1 MRDCSNIDIR
11 EQLPDLLHGR
21 LDDTQ
26 LALVE
31 QHLSGCADCREEL
44 GVLQSARAV
53 LTGAPTP
60 RVDHQAI
67 LAAVARSRATA
78 PARPMRWRWAA
89 AITLVV
95 LGGTSV
101 ATAVR
106 SFRSEPVPD
115 STQVPPAIVA
125 HIDTPS
131 AAPSVATPTSIP
143 SAVEPAAARL
153 TAGGGIDDLADED
166 LEALIGAL
174 EKIEVAPHAE
184 PEGSRQAR
192 WISSS
197 TGGN

>member
-1 MRDCSNIDIR
+1 MLDCNNIDIR

-21 LDDTQ
+21 LDATRV
-26 LALVE
+26 ALVE
-31 QHLSGCADCREEL
+31 QHLSACAECRAEL
-44 GVLQSARAV
+44 DVLRSARAV
-53 LTGAPTP
+53 LTATPTP
-60 RVDHQAI
+60 RIDHQAI
-67 LAAVARSRATA
+67 LAAVARTHVT
-78 PARPMRWRWAA
+78 PEARPVRWRWAA
-89 AITLVV
+89 AITLVI

-106 SFRSEPVPD
+106 SFRNDPTSD
-115 STQVPPAIVA
+115 STQVPAIVA
-125 HIDTPS
+125 SIDTPTAVPTS
-131 AAPSVATPTSIP
+131 TPTVVPTVGEP
-143 SAVEPAAARL
+143 SAVRL

-184 PEGSRQAR
+184 PEGSRQSR

>member
-11 EQLPDLLHGR
+11 ELLPDLLHGR
-21 LDDTQ
+21 LDATRV
-26 LALVE
+26 ALVE
-31 QHLSGCADCREEL
+31 GHLSECADCREEL
-44 GVLQSARAV
+44 DLLRSARAV
-53 LTGAPTP
+53 LTGAPAP
-60 RVDHQAI
+60 RIDHQAI
-67 LAAVARSRATA
+67 LAAVARSRAAA

-106 SFRSEPVPD
+106 SFRNEPITD
-115 STQVPPAIVA
+115 SIPVPAIVA
-125 HIDTPS
+125 TIDTPS
-131 AAPSVATPTSIP
+131 ATSTATPVAVP
-143 SAVEPAAARL
+143 PAVEPAAARL

-184 PEGSRQAR
+184 PEGSRQSR